1 MPAYK
6 DKATGKWMSRFY
18 YSNDR
23 GERIQKK
30 KRGFKRKADALEFE
44 REFLLKLDGST
55 QMTFLT
61 LYEDYIADMEN
72 RLAPAT
78 LYRKKHIYRDKLL
91 PFLGHYQI
99 TEIDEKVVRRWQNK
113 ILKQTKKDGSEYSQ
127 TYIKAINNEF
137 SAIMNYAVK
146 FYGLSHNPVR
156 RAGSIGRKHAD
167 GIQFWTLDE
176 FNQAMIHFESDEEIE
191 FRTMYFLLFYS
202 GMRLGEM
209 KALTINDFDFEN
221 NFVSIRKNYS
231 RVNGKVYI
239 NEPKT
244 PRPKRDITLPK
255 EITGMVLGYI
265 DTLYKIS
272 DNTLIFPASKSSVS
286 RRLKT
291 AARNTGVKEIRT
303 HDLRHSHASLL
314 IEMGV
319 NPLVIQERLG
329 HEDIETT
336 LNTYSH
342 LYPNK
347 QEKLANKLN
356 KILSPK

>member
-6 DKATGKWMSRFY
+6 DKVTGKWMARFY
-18 YSNDR
+18 YSNER
-23 GERIQKK
+23 GERTQKK
-30 KRGFKRKADALEFE
+30 KRGFERRADALEYE

-55 QMTFLT
+55 QMTFQT
-61 LYEDYIADMEN
+61 LYEDYIIDMEN
-72 RLAPAT
+72 RLRPST
-78 LYRKKHIYRDKLL
+78 LHRKKHLFRDKLL
-91 PFLGHYQI
+91 PRLGHYQI
-99 TEIDEKVVRRWQNK
+99 TDIDEKVVRRWQNWM
-113 ILKQTKKDGSEYSQ
+113 LKQTKTDGDKYAQ
-127 TYIKAINNEF
+127 TYLKSVNNEF

-146 FYGLSHNPVR
+146 FYKLSYNPVR
-156 RAGSIGRKHAD
+156 RAGSIGRKNAD

-176 FNQAMIHFESDEEIE
+176 FNQAMAHFESHKEIE

-202 GMRLGEM
+202 GIRLGEM
-209 KALTINDFDFEN
+209 KALTINDFDFDN
-221 NFVSIRKNYS
+221 NLVSITKSYS
-231 RVNGKVYI
+231 RVNGEVYI

-244 PRPKRDITLPK
+244 PRSKREIALPK
-255 EITGMVLGYI
+255 DILDMITEYVV
-265 DTLYKIS
+265 TLYKVTE
-272 DNTLIFPASKSSVS
+272 NTLIFPANKSSVS

-291 AARNTGVKEIRT
+291 AARNTNVKEIRT

-319 NPLVIQERLG
+319 NPLIIQERLG
-329 HEDIETT
+329 HEDVQTT

-347 QEKLANKLN
+347 QEKVALKLN